1 MTPLAL
7 QVFLEA
13 SEESQEWLGSLFI
26 YCMECHTYLRN
37 CLISS
42 ILNSN
47 NPNANKIL
55 VPSHGLSSLPS
66 QQMNNIVHDS
76 SHPFGS
82 CKFFLST

>member
-7 QVFLEA
+7 QVFLEV

-26 YCMECHTYLRN
+26 YCMECHTHLRN

-47 NPNANKIL
+47 SPNASKNL
-55 VPSHGLSSLPS
+55 VPSRSLSSLPS
-66 QQMNNIVHDS
+66 QQIKV
-76 SHPFGS
+76 
-82 CKFFLST
+82 